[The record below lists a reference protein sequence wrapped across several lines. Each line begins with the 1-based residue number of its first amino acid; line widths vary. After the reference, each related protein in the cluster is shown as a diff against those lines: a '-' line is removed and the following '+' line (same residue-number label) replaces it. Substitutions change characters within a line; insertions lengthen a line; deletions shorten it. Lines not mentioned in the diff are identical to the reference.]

1 MAESGKGGFQRNEK
15 VIILLKVFSII
26 LVFITISTFII
37 LSDKKSTAEQ
47 GSSYVVMYA
56 GSGQVLAG
64 KNLDM
69 PLPMASTTKIMTA
82 LVTLKKCAL
91 SEVVIIP
98 KQAVGIEGSSVYLR
112 EGEHFTVE
120 QLLYALMLRSGND
133 SAVALALHV
142 GKNMDDF
149 VEMMNEE
156 ARSLGLKNT
165 HFTNPHGLHDPDHF
179 TSARDLGLIACRAM
193 SDPVFKKIVST
204 KRFDVPASDHT
215 AQRVWYNKNKLLTS
229 FEGANGIKTG
239 YTTKSGR
246 CLVAAAEREGND
258 LQPLLVR
265 LRKIF
270 FPRKQDDAHC
280 LPLFFRIGFGIDLQ
294 KIFLFRSVTF
304 VFHKS
309 TVCRF
314 VHGFDQI
321 AKICRPSSLLQTK
334 HIFRIFPLPQ
344 GSVCK
349 PERGKPLFFRLRAER
364 ADDLLVYLFL
374 LDNAVFVLS
383 LSAAFKLR
391 LDEHKRFAPFGKNV
405 RNDGENIC

>member
-26 LVFITISTFII
+26 LVLITISTFII

-56 GSGQVLAG
+56 DGGQVLAG
-64 KNLDM
+64 KNLDT

-165 HFTNPHGLHDPDHF
+165 HFTNPHGLPDPAHF

-193 SDPVFKKIVST
+193 SDPVVKKIVST

-215 AQRVWYNKNKLLTS
+215 ARRVW
-229 FEGANGIKTG
+229 
-239 YTTKSGR
+239 
-246 CLVAAAEREGND
+246 
-258 LQPLLVR
+258 
-265 LRKIF
+265 
-270 FPRKQDDAHC
+270 
-280 LPLFFRIGFGIDLQ
+280 
-294 KIFLFRSVTF
+294 
-304 VFHKS
+304 
-309 TVCRF
+309 
-314 VHGFDQI
+314 
-321 AKICRPSSLLQTK
+321 
-334 HIFRIFPLPQ
+334 
-344 GSVCK
+344 
-349 PERGKPLFFRLRAER
+349 
-364 ADDLLVYLFL
+364 
-374 LDNAVFVLS
+374 
-383 LSAAFKLR
+383 
-391 LDEHKRFAPFGKNV
+391 
-405 RNDGENIC
+405 

>member
-26 LVFITISTFII
+26 LVFIIISTFII

-47 GSSYVVMYA
+47 DSSYVVMYA

-64 KNLDM
+64 KNLDT
-69 PLPMASTTKIMTA
+69 PLPMASTTKVMTA

-142 GKNMDDF
+142 GKNMDEF

-246 CLVAAAEREGND
+246 CLVAAAEREGMQLVCVALNHYDMWND
-258 LQPLLVR
+258 CAAYMERAFDEYCAVR
-265 LRKIF
+265 GCNEGETLYSSADGVAVGVRGGLSFAAKKADISALSYRII
-270 FPRKQDDAHC
+270 PDGDHK
-280 LPLFFRIGFGIDLQ
+280 LPLKAGEDLGRLEVFAGECLLFSSRLFTINDITSEKQLYAAENYRGEVEVKYESEAEQISCKLRRGI
-294 KIFLFRSVTF
+294 
-304 VFHKS
+304 
-309 TVCRF
+309 
-314 VHGFDQI
+314 
-321 AKICRPSSLLQTK
+321 
-334 HIFRIFPLPQ
+334 PQ
-344 GSVCK
+344 GS
-349 PERGKPLFFRLRAER
+349 R
-364 ADDLLVYLFL
+364 
-374 LDNAVFVLS
+374 
-383 LSAAFKLR
+383 
-391 LDEHKRFAPFGKNV
+391 
-405 RNDGENIC
+405 